1 MGDLFLA
8 MGDLFSDSTRRFLP
22 LPTVVIAK
30 LTLVD
35 DSEESDKDD
44 MVDEKEMLCCE
55 EKNTC
60 KYTG

>member
-8 MGDLFSDSTRRFLP
+8 VGDLFSDSTRRFLP

-30 LTLVD
+30 LTLDD
-35 DSEESDKDD
+35 DSEASDKDD
-44 MVDEKEMLCCE
+44 MVVEKEMLCCE